1 MFHYQCSMF
10 LFRFFSPGPLAIRRA
25 KSVPSR
31 SRGFW
36 RNSWMTM
43 LHQAD
48 TVSETLEGC
57 SLDYIY
63 MLYNV
68 DIYIYRFRFIL
79 YNVDIYI

>member
-1 MFHYQCSMF
+1 MSIYKTWNITIQVVGNLLCFTINVPCF
-10 LFRFFSPGPLAIRRA
+10 CFVFFSPGPLAIRRA

-63 MLYNV
+63 
-68 DIYIYRFRFIL
+68 IYI
-79 YNVDIYI
+79 V